1 MALRDKHN
9 AGDDLSVTD
18 IVIYSSDRM
27 EPSEMIKIL
36 NTL

>member
-18 IVIYSSDRM
+18 IVVYSRNAWNHL
-27 EPSEMIKIL
+27 K
-36 NTL
+36 